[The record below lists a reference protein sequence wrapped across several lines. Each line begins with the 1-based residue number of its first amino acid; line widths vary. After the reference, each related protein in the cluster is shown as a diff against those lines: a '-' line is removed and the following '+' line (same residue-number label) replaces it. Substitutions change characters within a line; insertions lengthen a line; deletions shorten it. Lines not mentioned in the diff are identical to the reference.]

1 MFCLKGVQKET
12 NKSFK
17 VHPAQVHSLYIS
29 LQVNKGMDIQKP
41 GKKSLESWTN
51 KSFKAQLTQQIFMIY
66 LIDYQP
72 TTNETIKHCW

>member
-41 GKKSLESWTN
+41 GKKSLESWKTRYATHSKGSIN
-51 KSFKAQLTQQIFMIY
+51 
-66 LIDYQP
+66 
-72 TTNETIKHCW
+72 TTNFHDLSN